1 MKFKI
6 YRNIQNYDDIILEFK
21 GNYITYKFSYY
32 ERSGYLNL
40 WNAMSALETFYEA
53 NSRNVDCVRT
63 IPLPISNQCN
73 CWLILTKIKDVQP
86 TILFKAESFLGN
98 YKETIEIDMYEINNL
113 ISEWIDSDIR
123 EFLIDTFY

>member
-1 MKFKI
+1 
-6 YRNIQNYDDIILEFK
+6 
-21 GNYITYKFSYY
+21 
-32 ERSGYLNL
+32 
-40 WNAMSALETFYEA
+40 MSALETFYEA

-73 CWLILTKIKDVQP
+73 CWLILTKIKDAQP

>member
-40 WNAMSALETFYEA
+40 WNAMSCIRNFYEA

-73 CWLILTKIKDVQP
+73 CWLILTKIKDAQP
-86 TILFKAESFLGN
+86 TILFKSRKF
-98 YKETIEIDMYEINNL
+98 
-113 ISEWIDSDIR
+113 S
-123 EFLIDTFY
+123 

>member
-53 NSRNVDCVRT
+53 NSRNVNCVRT
-63 IPLPISNQCN
+63 ISLPISNQCN
-73 CWLILTKIKDVQP
+73 CWLILTKIKDAQP
-86 TILFKAESFLGN
+86 TVLFKAESFLGN

-113 ISEWIDSDIR
+113 VSEWIDNDIR